1 MQAFIQPGNC
11 YARETL
17 TSSGTAQGCTKSVY
31 HPISTANGGEVSPRF
46 AIVTVETNPIRY
58 TRSVPAVTP
67 VDATPV
73 GQLHSASTPYPLV
86 LTNEGQI
93 QAFQFVQ
100 NTGAAKVH
108 IEYFR

>member
-1 MQAFIQPGNC
+1 MMAFIQPGNC

-17 TSSGTAQGCTKSVY
+17 TSSGTAQGCTQSVY
-31 HPISTANGGEVSPRF
+31 RAVTDGATISPRF

-58 TRSVPAVTP
+58 TRSTPVVTP

-73 GQLHSASTPYPLV
+73 GQLHSATTPYPLV

-93 QAFQFVQ
+93 AAFRFVQ
-100 NTGAAKVH
+100 NTGAGKVH